1 MDREPRLVD
10 SYPIRTHCHLSGVC
24 DRKFGSSSPSWF
36 LIMMTILFVS
46 AVSHT
51 QSRGLDES
59 DTEGNWVESQ
69 EEGRKHT
76 KWEFLESLREVTV
89 REAPKWYDLKQDR
102 FLPAVHLSQSMDRR
116 KRPPNLFPWW
126 ATCRIDKAASGHDT
140 SLRNTCSEK
149 IGCWEQRSLE
159 GRGWMQHLWRDGA
172 RQEQGR
178 KKMCQQFCEYMWCH
192 SARVQINHMFA
203 LLAI

>member
-1 MDREPRLVD
+1 MDREPGLVD

-24 DRKFGSSSPSWF
+24 DRKFGSGSPSWF

-59 DTEGNWVESQ
+59 DTEGDWVESQ

-76 KWEFLESLREVTV
+76 KWEFLESLREVTA
-89 REAPKWYDLKQDR
+89 REAPKWYDSKQDR
-102 FLPAVHLSQSMDRR
+102 FLPAVHLSRSVDRR
-116 KRPPNLFPWW
+116 KRPPNLFLWW

-140 SLRNTCSEK
+140 DEQHRCMGWNSHGVSKVSVIDAAGVKQVSTSDRMSETADERTDRLREK
-149 IGCWEQRSLE
+149 
-159 GRGWMQHLWRDGA
+159 
-172 RQEQGR
+172 
-178 KKMCQQFCEYMWCH
+178 
-192 SARVQINHMFA
+192 
-203 LLAI
+203 